1 MAYREP
7 DPATIMRRLVEG
19 YQVSQAIHVAA
30 TLGIA
35 DLLADENRTSDELA
49 ESTGTHP
56 PALYRLLR
64 ALASV
69 DVLYELDGR
78 CFGLAPLGECLRS
91 DVPDSIAS
99 WAAFVG
105 RPYYWQAWAGLSH
118 SIRTGENAFKQ
129 VHGTDVWAY
138 RTIHPEESMI
148 FDRAMTSLSR
158 QSNAAIIAACDFG
171 RFRTIVDVG
180 GGNGALLAAI
190 VAAHPDLEG
199 ILFDQY
205 HVVANAPPLL
215 ERAGVTDRCRV
226 VAGNFFESVPN
237 GADAYVLRAVIH
249 DWEDEAAIRILGVV
263 RRAIRRN
270 GTLLLVERV
279 VAPPNEGRDAKFSDL
294 NMLVSPGGRE
304 RTREEFEALL
314 DASHFQ
320 LVRVIGSG
328 VVEAVPA
335 WRLNEG
341 ITP

>member
-118 SIRTGENAFKQ
+118 SIRTGEKPASFLAQ
-129 VHGTDVWAY
+129 GLVSLPIEFDADGVGTLALD
-138 RTIHPEESMI
+138 
-148 FDRAMTSLSR
+148 DRAHQSGGFTRHVCGADENELSSLHLDPVNVGLGVDDEPLSR
-158 QSNAAIIAACDFG
+158 NPSATSGAIQRHEASGTPVGCRATGPGFPRRSAACSG
-171 RFRTIVDVG
+171 
-180 GGNGALLAAI
+180 
-190 VAAHPDLEG
+190 
-199 ILFDQY
+199 
-205 HVVANAPPLL
+205 PP
-215 ERAGVTDRCRV
+215 
-226 VAGNFFESVPN
+226 
-237 GADAYVLRAVIH
+237 
-249 DWEDEAAIRILGVV
+249 
-263 RRAIRRN
+263 
-270 GTLLLVERV
+270 
-279 VAPPNEGRDAKFSDL
+279 
-294 NMLVSPGGRE
+294 
-304 RTREEFEALL
+304 
-314 DASHFQ
+314 
-320 LVRVIGSG
+320 
-328 VVEAVPA
+328 
-335 WRLNEG
+335 
-341 ITP
+341 